1 MKKENHFYKENR
13 KPGSFFFLS
22 QMDYRILFTKGMLQ
36 LKRAI
41 QNWKLH
47 ERVQN
52 YKLEVEGPCHLV
64 PLVYLIMERLLIQDG
79 KSKGGD
85 YASARTIA
93 RSSTLFPPAALPHR
107 QQWETESVHPSSHG
121 AGGAHPGILSA
132 PRQPVPSHHRV
143 QYVSPCTLSWL
154 KLAGYTGPP
163 TAPAQTLKSQL
174 CWELW
179 SSSGLLSPFV
189 IMFNPAD
196 TCLGFETLLIKR
208 DEKTF
213 LSICIQILQINTMS
227 PG

>member
-64 PLVYLIMERLLIQDG
+64 PLVYVIMERLLIQDG

-107 QQWETESVHPSSHG
+107 QQWETEAVHPSSHG
-121 AGGAHPGILSA
+121 AGGAHPGIPSA
-132 PRQPVPSHHRV
+132 PRQPVPS
-143 QYVSPCTLSWL
+143 P
-154 KLAGYTGPP
+154 
-163 TAPAQTLKSQL
+163 SQGSVCEPL
-174 CWELW
+174 H
-179 SSSGLLSPFV
+179 
-189 IMFNPAD
+189 
-196 TCLGFETLLIKR
+196 TLLA
-208 DEKTF
+208 
-213 LSICIQILQINTMS
+213 QISWIHRASYSTCSDTQIPALLGIMI
-227 PG
+227 